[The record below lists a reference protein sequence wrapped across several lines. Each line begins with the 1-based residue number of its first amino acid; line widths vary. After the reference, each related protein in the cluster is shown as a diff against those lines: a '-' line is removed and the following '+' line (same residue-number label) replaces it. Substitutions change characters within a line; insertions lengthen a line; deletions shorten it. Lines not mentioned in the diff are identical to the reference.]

1 MFVGKPVCMLWERDS
16 VAIVRLVN
24 MADRALG
31 VGSFSTSGE
40 FTVSCAHMWMGR
52 YRGSKKDRSIGF
64 FSDYARMAPH
74 NNITLSVTKKES
86 IALDKSVPVLKLH
99 Y

>member
-74 NNITLSVTKKES
+74 NNITSSVTKKES
-86 IALDKSVPVLKLH
+86 IAFDESAPVLKLH